1 MQFSDYIFMHQ
12 QVMHQQVKHTLAYL
26 RGESAFTTK
35 LSDIIVPWTV
45 AIVHKSQPGLL
56 TIPACMLC

>member
-1 MQFSDYIFMHQ
+1 MHQ
-12 QVMHQQVKHTLAYL
+12 QAKHTLAYL